1 MDIVQEC
8 VLVAP
13 EVGVVV
19 GRGVDVGVDGERL
32 VEVADVEGKESAVAD
47 GVLEAMVVAL
57 A

>member
-1 MDIVQEC
+1 VDIVQEC